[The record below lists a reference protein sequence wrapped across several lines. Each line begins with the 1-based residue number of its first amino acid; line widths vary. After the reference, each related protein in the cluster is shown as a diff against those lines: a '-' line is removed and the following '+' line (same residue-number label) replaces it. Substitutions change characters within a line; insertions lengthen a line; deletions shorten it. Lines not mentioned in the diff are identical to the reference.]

1 MSDRTSNIPRRPAS
15 KVASQITGLSRVR
28 AASKLRTLDETAELL
43 SVSTRTVRRPIESGA
58 LPVQKVARVK
68 DPQRSRITNGSALLP
83 GIDGR
88 SAWVRRAKD
97 LFALHMADLGG
108 EDNVSE
114 AERALV
120 RRAVTLTVEL
130 ERREVM
136 FAQAS
141 AADDEALAIYQTT
154 VNTLRRTL
162 ESLGLQRRPRD
173 VGPTL
178 GQILRDGQRDL

>member
-1 MSDRTSNIPRRPAS
+1 MKTAKKSSADRT
-15 KVASQITGLSRVR
+15 
-28 AASKLRTLDETAELL
+28 
-43 SVSTRTVRRPIESGA
+43 
-58 LPVQKVARVK
+58 KVARAK

-83 GIDGR
+83 GVDGR
-88 SAWVRRAKD
+88 NAWVRRAKD
-97 LFALHMADLGG
+97 LLALHFSDLGG

-120 RRAVTLTVEL
+120 RRAVTLIIEL
-130 ERREVM
+130 ERREMM
-136 FAQAS
+136 FAQAG

-173 VGPTL
+173 VSPTL
-178 GQILRDGQRDL
+178 GQILRAGQVTYERHHHLAGPMDRELPQ